1 MPENSSGPD
10 STGVSSILSLV
21 ATEITEFDILLGRGK
36 ASYNHDGNR
45 RFRKFIA
52 MHASTYI
59 NFDDCFD
66 KSMVIYAVY
75 QSITCARGRFLQ
87 YKKSLNGWCEVEP
100 KVARSKIGHAIRDA
114 ITLRRDHPGYHDDN
128 VPNNIAVCFR
138 QVSPTDV
145 EDLILNWAERTQPSS
160 VVKLGPQR
168 PPTNHAE
175 NSTDV
180 EEASDH
186 GTAVALPA
194 DYTAVLTPMMPT
206 ALNYSKVYA
215 EHLVAPTKFQEDK
228 TLLLDTVEVEDFDVD
243 YFKEEDSDHVLSVL
257 LQDML
262 DPCHSVNKEIDSD
275 FSVNVPSSWLKYF
288 IVDDNDDNI
297 FLREIDECLDSNSSE
312 DFKAFIRWHA
322 ICGGGTSY

>member
-10 STGVSSILSLV
+10 STGIPSILSLV

-75 QSITCARGRFLQ
+75 QSITSARGRFLQ
-87 YKKSLNGWCEVEP
+87 YQKSLNAWCEVEP

-114 ITLRRDHPGYHDDN
+114 ITVRRDHPGYHDG
-128 VPNNIAVCFR
+128 NIAVCFG

-145 EDLILNWAERTQPSS
+145 EDLVLNWAERTQQSS
-160 VVKLGPQR
+160 VVKLVPQR
-168 PPTNHAE
+168 TPTNHAK
-175 NSTDV
+175 NITDF

-186 GTAVALPA
+186 GTTVALPA
-194 DYTAVLTPMMPT
+194 DYTVLTPMIPT
-206 ALNYSKVYA
+206 ALNYSKVYT
-215 EHLVAPTKFQEDK
+215 ELLVAPAKFQEDK
-228 TLLLDTVEVEDFDVD
+228 TLLDTVEVEDFDVD
-243 YFKEEDSDHVLSVL
+243 VKEEESDQVLSVL
-257 LQDML
+257 LQDLL
-262 DPCHSVNKEIDSD
+262 DPCHSMNKEIDSD

-288 IVDDNDDNI
+288 IVDDNDDNL

-312 DFKAFIRWHA
+312 DFKAFIGWHT
-322 ICGGGTSY
+322 ICGGGTS